1 MVHVKTKNRR
11 RLANEI
17 VDVCLEHRAADCGIT
32 AHLHEIRLNAN
43 HIRPLA

>member
-1 MVHVKTKNRR
+1 VKTKEER
-11 RLANEI
+11 RLANET
-17 VDVCLEHRAADCGIT
+17 VDVCLLEHRAADCGIT